1 MIYQEINYLDLYDY
15 SDTYIVVKGRIR
27 VGVTNANNRRN
38 KS

>member
-27 VGVTNANNRRN
+27 VGVTNAYN
-38 KS
+38 KK